1 MRMRMSVRRLE
12 ALISCAGRGIEEIEA
27 DDNVCN
33 YSEVVAEIQAAREA
47 LWYLHEWLREMK
59 KVES

>member
-1 MRMRMSVRRLE
+1 MRMSVRRLE
-12 ALISCAGRGIEEIEA
+12 ALISCAGRGIDEIET
-27 DDNVCN
+27 DDNDCN
-33 YSEVVAEIQAAREA
+33 DPKVMAEIQAAREA